1 MKIGF
6 AFHDHRAAL
15 LTIAVLAV
23 CPLVQAG
30 DSPQFRGP
38 GGEGHSAEKNL
49 PVNWSESENI
59 RWKTDV
65 DGLGW
70 STPSIEGSQV
80 WLTTATDEGK
90 SLRIV
95 CLDKTTG
102 TIVHNVELFHHD
114 NPGSIHKKNSFAS
127 PSVLID
133 GNNVYAHFGKLG
145 TACLDRN
152 ANVIWKTELKYN
164 HRHGPAGSP
173 IVFENLLILACDG
186 GDTQYVTA
194 LDKATGKEIWKTTRE
209 GAMAYSTPLLIQ
221 VNGRPQLVSTGG
233 EWAMGYEIVH
243 NVELFHHDNPGSIHK
258 KNSFASPSVLID
270 GNNVYAHFGKLG
282 TACLDRNANV
292 IWKTELKYNHRH
304 GPAGSPIVFE
314 NLLILACDGGD
325 TQYVTALDK
334 ATGKEI
340 WKTTREGAMAY
351 STPLL
356 IQVNGRPQLVS
367 TGGEWAMGY
376 EPKTGK
382 EVWRFRY
389 PKGYSNVPRP
399 VYGEGLVFLCSGYD
413 KPWLYAVKPTGEGD
427 VTESHMAW
435 KLERGAPLNPSPLLL
450 GADLYIVSDNGIA
463 QCLDAKTGEPHW
475 QQRLGGN
482 FSASPLLAD
491 GRLYFLDELGKA
503 YVVEPTNKEYKELA
517 VNTLPGRTLASIAAA
532 DGALFLR
539 TDTSVYRIQKGK

>member
-6 AFHDHRAAL
+6 AFHDVRATL
-15 LTIAVLAV
+15 LTTAFLAM

-133 GNNVYAHFGKLG
+133 GNHVYAHFGKLG

-186 GDTQYVTA
+186 GDTQYVTG
-194 LDKATGKEIWKTTRE
+194 LDKATGKEIWKTTRD

-221 VNGRPQLVSTGG
+221 VNGKQQLISTGG
-233 EWAMGYEIVH
+233 EWAISYE
-243 NVELFHHDNPGSIHK
+243 PKS
-258 KNSFASPSVLID
+258 
-270 GNNVYAHFGKLG
+270 
-282 TACLDRNANV
+282 
-292 IWKTELKYNHRH
+292 
-304 GPAGSPIVFE
+304 
-314 NLLILACDGGD
+314 
-325 TQYVTALDK
+325 
-334 ATGKEI
+334 GKEI
-340 WKTTREGAMAY
+340 
-351 STPLL
+351 
-356 IQVNGRPQLVS
+356 
-367 TGGEWAMGY
+367 
-376 EPKTGK
+376 
-382 EVWRFRY
+382 WRFRY

-427 VTESHMAW
+427 VTETHMAW

-450 GADLYIVSDNGIA
+450 GSDLYIVSDNGIA

-491 GRLYFLDELGKA
+491 GRLYLLDELGKA
-503 YVVEPTNKEYKELA
+503 YVVEPSKDEYKELA

>member
-6 AFHDHRAAL
+6 AFHDFRTAL
-15 LTIAVLAV
+15 LTTVFLAL

-65 DGLGW
+65 EGLGW

-95 CLDKTTG
+95 CLDKATG

-133 GNNVYAHFGKLG
+133 GNHVYAHFGKLG

-194 LDKATGKEIWKTTRE
+194 LDKVTGKEIWKTTRD

-221 VNGRPQLVSTGG
+221 VNGKQQLISTGG
-233 EWAMGYEIVH
+233 EWAISYE
-243 NVELFHHDNPGSIHK
+243 PKS
-258 KNSFASPSVLID
+258 
-270 GNNVYAHFGKLG
+270 
-282 TACLDRNANV
+282 
-292 IWKTELKYNHRH
+292 
-304 GPAGSPIVFE
+304 
-314 NLLILACDGGD
+314 
-325 TQYVTALDK
+325 
-334 ATGKEI
+334 GKEI
-340 WKTTREGAMAY
+340 
-351 STPLL
+351 
-356 IQVNGRPQLVS
+356 
-367 TGGEWAMGY
+367 
-376 EPKTGK
+376 
-382 EVWRFRY
+382 WRFRY

-491 GRLYFLDELGKA
+491 GRLYLLDELGKA
-503 YVVEPTNKEYKELA
+503 YVVEPSKDEYKELA

>member
-1 MKIGF
+1 MKIDF
-6 AFHDHRAAL
+6 SFDHYRAAL
-15 LTIAVLAV
+15 LTIVLLATGS
-23 CPLVQAG
+23 LVHAG

-38 GGEGHSAEKNL
+38 GGEGHSTETNL
-49 PVNWSESENI
+49 PITWSETENI
-59 RWKTDV
+59 AWKTDV

-70 STPSIEGSQV
+70 STPSIEGSQI
-80 WLTTATDEGK
+80 WITTATEEGK

-95 CLDKTTG
+95 CLDKDSG
-102 TIVHNVELFHHD
+102 KILHNVELFHHD
-114 NPGSIHKKNSFAS
+114 NPGPIHKKNSFAS

-133 GNNVYAHFGKLG
+133 GNHVYAHFGKLG

-152 ANVIWKTELKYN
+152 ANVVWKTELKYN

-194 LDKATGKEIWKTTRE
+194 LDKATGKEVWKTTRD

-221 VNGRPQLVSTGG
+221 VNGQ
-233 EWAMGYEIVH
+233 
-243 NVELFHHDNPGSIHK
+243 
-258 KNSFASPSVLID
+258 
-270 GNNVYAHFGKLG
+270 
-282 TACLDRNANV
+282 
-292 IWKTELKYNHRH
+292 
-304 GPAGSPIVFE
+304 
-314 NLLILACDGGD
+314 
-325 TQYVTALDK
+325 
-334 ATGKEI
+334 
-340 WKTTREGAMAY
+340 
-351 STPLL
+351 
-356 IQVNGRPQLVS
+356 PQLVS

-376 EPKTGK
+376 EPKSGK

-413 KPWLYAVKPTGEGD
+413 KPWLYAVKPTGQGD

-491 GRLYFLDELGKA
+491 GRLYFLDELGKT
-503 YVVEPTNKEYKELA
+503 YVVEPSNKEYKELA

-539 TDTSVYRIQKGK
+539 TDTSVYRIQKSK